1 VRRFA
6 AAEAMAIGYGGVSLV
21 ARVTKIARSTINR
34 GIAEIKANRHAGEK
48 RVRKIGGGRKPKTVT
63 DKTLCDDLKALVEPA
78 TRGDPMGP
86 LLWTSRSL
94 SNLSSALK
102 ALKHSVSTNVIG
114 HMLHAMGYSLQ
125 ANRKTREGEDHPDR
139 DAQFQHINECAKDF
153 LASGDPVLSVDT
165 KKKELVGNYKNN
177 GREWRPKD
185 TPDEVKTHDFID
197 KELGRAV
204 PYGVYDV
211 ANNVGCVSIGNDH
224 DTSAFAVNAIRI
236 WWEKMGRERF
246 PAPKRLMI
254 TADAGGSNGY
264 SRRLWKV
271 ELQKLANEL
280 GIPIAVCHMP
290 PGTSKWNKIE
300 HKLFSF
306 ITINWRGKP
315 LRSFETIVQLIAS
328 TTTKSGLKVHAERD
342 TNTYPKGIKIP
353 DAELN
358 ALNLTRHPFHG
369 DWNYTIAP
377 IT

>member
-1 VRRFA
+1 
-6 AAEAMAIGYGGVSLV
+6 
-21 ARVTKIARSTINR
+21 
-34 GIAEIKANRHAGEK
+34 
-48 RVRKIGGGRKPKTVT
+48 
-63 DKTLCDDLKALVEPA
+63 
-78 TRGDPMGP
+78 
-86 LLWTSRSL
+86 
-94 SNLSSALK
+94 
-102 ALKHSVSTNVIG
+102 
-114 HMLHAMGYSLQ
+114 MLHAMGYSLQ

-139 DAQFQHINECAKDF
+139 NAQFMHINECAKDF

-177 GREWRPKD
+177 GREWHGKNAPE
-185 TPDEVKTHDFID
+185 EVKTHDFLD

-211 ANNVGCVSIGNDH
+211 ANNAGFVSVGNDH

-236 WWEKMGRERF
+236 WWQKMGRERF
-246 PAPKRLMI
+246 PTLKRLMI

-271 ELQKLANEL
+271 ELQKLATEL
-280 GIPIAVCHMP
+280 GIPITVCHMP

-315 LRSFETIVQLIAS
+315 LRSFETIVRLIAS
-328 TTTKSGLKVHAERD
+328 TTTKSGLTVRAERD
-342 TNTYPKGIKIP
+342 TNTYPKGLKIS
-353 DAELN
+353 DAVFN

-369 DWNYTIAP
+369 DWNYTLSPNAA
-377 IT
+377 